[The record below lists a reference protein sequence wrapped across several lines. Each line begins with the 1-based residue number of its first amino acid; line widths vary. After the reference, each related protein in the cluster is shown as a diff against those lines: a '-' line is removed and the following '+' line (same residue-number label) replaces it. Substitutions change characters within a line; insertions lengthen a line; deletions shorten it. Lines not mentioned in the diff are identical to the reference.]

1 MNFGQPARRDV
12 VVRTR
17 LRDDSAEDLEFDFHE
32 TFALE
37 LVDSLPEVCARHGEA
52 AVERVDKAFEFR
64 PRNRRW
70 FSKGFRWVQRTAWYE
85 MGFVLDMLFR
95 TATFRRTK
103 DFTPP
108 STVLEGSWPV
118 CSKCLRGRRI
128 WQYLGHAIVL
138 AGIGLIIAILIA
150 IQISTSKYLP
160 PPLGLALFPG
170 WIPCGLMVAVLA
182 YRHSGVLVLFRPIT
196 EHTAVTINA
205 HPKFADAGESRGTPT
220 EIREW

>member
-1 MNFGQPARRDV
+1 MSWFGLDCATTPQKTSNSTSTRPSRSNWSTRFPRYAHATV
-12 VVRTR
+12 R
-17 LRDDSAEDLEFDFHE
+17 LRSSGSTRPSSFDPGIV
-32 TFALE
+32 AG
-37 LVDSLPEVCARHGEA
+37 SR
-52 AVERVDKAFEFR
+52 
-64 PRNRRW
+64 
-70 FSKGFRWVQRTAWYE
+70 KGFDGFNAQHGTN
-85 MGFVLDMLFR
+85 GFVLDMLFR

-150 IQISTSKYLP
+150 IQISTIRP
-160 PPLGLALFPG
+160 TAAAGVGPLSRVVR
-170 WIPCGLMVAVLA
+170 PCGLMVAVLV
-182 YRHSGVLVLFRPIT
+182 YPHSGVLVLFRPIT

-205 HPKFADAGESRGTPT
+205 HPKFADAGESRGTPM